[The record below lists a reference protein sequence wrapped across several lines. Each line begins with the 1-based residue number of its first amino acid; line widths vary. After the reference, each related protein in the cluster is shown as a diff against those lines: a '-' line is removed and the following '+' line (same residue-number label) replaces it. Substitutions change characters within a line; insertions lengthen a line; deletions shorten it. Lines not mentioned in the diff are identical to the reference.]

1 MLDRSKKSNKY
12 IEQKNRRLLTSTKKK
27 KAHQTS
33 IYISQDLSLKQMKTL

>member
-27 KAHQTS
+27 AHQTS